1 MADGGTLYGVRIGP
15 DPAEVRAIHR
25 ARQSNLPEH
34 ARASDPSALE
44 QVVERTRSR
53 DELAR
58 GRHEWRLG
66 GGHD

>member
-1 MADGGTLYGVRIGP
+1 MADRRTLFGVRIGP

-25 ARQSNLPEH
+25 ARQSNLPEQ

-44 QVVERTRSR
+44 RVVERTRGR
-53 DELAR
+53 DELVR

-66 GGHD
+66 GGND